1 MVQEN
6 LHTFKD
12 FSYVTKTISAFQE
25 KKIVQVFTRFFSVL
39 TKKINFICMKTKYF

>member
-12 FSYVTKTISAFQE
+12 FNYVTKTIPAY
-25 KKIVQVFTRFFSVL
+25 KKENSPSFYRIFSVM
-39 TKKINFICMKTKYF
+39 TKKINFIRVKTK